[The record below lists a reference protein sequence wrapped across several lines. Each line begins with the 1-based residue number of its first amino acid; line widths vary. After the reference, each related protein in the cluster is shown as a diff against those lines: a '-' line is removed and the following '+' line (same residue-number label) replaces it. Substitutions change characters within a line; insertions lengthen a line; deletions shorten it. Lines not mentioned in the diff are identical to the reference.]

1 MLFGMYI
8 YIYRKLTMLY
18 GLTMLFG
25 MDELV
30 YKRARACLSVS
41 ENTAGQNSKCA
52 LWTPLS
58 NTPIHQSATKGPMSW
73 LELVPT

>member
-1 MLFGMYI
+1 MNYAFWCVYI
-8 YIYRKLTMLY
+8 YIDRKLTMFY
-18 GLTMLFG
+18 GLTMFFG

-41 ENTAGQNSKCA
+41 ENPAGQNSKCA

-58 NTPIHQSATKGPMSW
+58 IKPIQQLPKALLAG
-73 LELVPT
+73 

>member
-1 MLFGMYI
+1 
-8 YIYRKLTMLY
+8 MLY

-41 ENTAGQNSKCA
+41 ENTAGPNSKCA

-58 NTPIHQSATKGPMSW
+58 NKPI
-73 LELVPT
+73 